1 MSVLTMM
8 AQVLP
13 VTALLQTCVLRC
25 AAFSLP
31 PQLAGDLFIM
41 PSLGGGTTSEGGDTD
56 AQGRLISKQGSRGT
70 ARTGSGRH
78 QEEEVYGGLNMLQQ
92 DW

>member
-1 MSVLTMM
+1 MLT
-8 AQVLP
+8 ACTVCCCLP
-13 VTALLQTCVLRC
+13 AVH
-25 AAFSLP
+25 
-31 PQLAGDLFIM
+31 QLAGELFMM

-56 AQGRLISKQGSRGT
+56 AQGRHVSGHGSRGT

-78 QEEEVYGGLNMLQQ
+78 QEEEVYGGLNMMQQ